1 MKKIIV
7 AVFLAAAVLMTGCQ
21 GKTEEPAQSMTEKV
35 NQASNEL
42 REKLGDGY
50 ITPSESVK
58 KVMAKKW
65 NVIGTDSV
73 YDLKEDGT
81 GTLDGKP
88 LTFQCGFDEENNIT
102 LGIQMDGEKQEQ
114 VYAITT
120 DETGY
125 GVNLESLDGGEDLQ
139 LFQADIELLDSS
151 DPKAAA
157 FVGTWK
163 DDSENEYVLKK
174 DRTAVIKGSSGE
186 SKGTYSVVKNAQGM
200 EILNLVMPGGSLEY
214 EYTFREENTVV
225 ELCSPGTESVHRW
238 TRK

>member
-1 MKKIIV
+1 MKKTIV
-7 AVFLAAAVLMTGCQ
+7 ALFLAASVLLTGCQ
-21 GKTEEPAQSMTEKV
+21 EKAEEPAQSRTEAV
-35 NQASNEL
+35 DQASKEL
-42 REKLGDGY
+42 KEKMGDGY

-81 GTLDGKP
+81 GTFDGKA

-102 LGIQMDGEKQEQ
+102 LGIQMDESDQEKI
-114 VYAITT
+114 YAINT

-125 GVNLESLDGGEDLQ
+125 GLYLESLDGGEDLQ

-163 DDSENEYVLKK
+163 DDSENEYVLKE

-214 EYTFREENTVV
+214 EYTFCEENTVV
-225 ELCSPGTESVHRW
+225 ELCSPGTETVHRW
-238 TRK
+238 TKK